1 MRRRTA
7 IGALLSVAGLPMLRV
22 MPAIAPVK
30 GGGSV
35 LFNRKDLTGWDT
47 WLGKPNK
54 AIDVPGLEKN
64 AQGEY
69 VGPVG
74 LNTDPKGVFSV
85 VHVDGE
91 PAIRISGEV
100 FGALTTKDEFENFH
114 LRFNFKWGDKKWP
127 PREQRPR
134 DSGCLYHCNGP
145 HGAGSGHWMQSL
157 ECQIQEGDC
166 GDFWSVAKVIVDVE
180 GIDQNPNDPNAYIT
194 YQKGAPKVI
203 GTIKRIVKDG
213 NHERPSGEWNQI
225 DIFCVGQTSVHMI
238 NGTVNMRLSGLRHK
252 VDDQEV
258 PLTRGK
264 LQFQSEGAEVFYR
277 NFIVRPITEI
287 PASLLS

>member
-7 IGALLSVAGLPMLRV
+7 IGALVSLAGFPMLRV
-22 MPAIAPVK
+22 MPAIAPGKV
-30 GGGSV
+30 GGTL

-54 AIDVPGLEKN
+54 AIDVPGQEKN

-91 PAIRISGEV
+91 PTIRISGEV
-100 FGALTTKDEFENFH
+100 FGALTTKEEFENFH
-114 LRFNFKWGDKKWP
+114 LRFNFKWGEKKWP
-127 PREQRPR
+127 PRLDRPR

-203 GTIKRIVKDG
+203 RTIKRIVKDG
-213 NHERPSGEWNQI
+213 NHERPSGEWNEI

-238 NGTVNMRLSGLRHK
+238 NGTVNMRLTGLRHK

-258 PLTRGK
+258 PLTKGK

-277 NFIVRPITEI
+277 NFVVRPISEI
-287 PASLLS
+287 PAQLLS